1 MTGSRGRDGPGDS
14 TRGGQHGRHEPLRLG
29 SGRDDDRDGRDLPV
43 AHRVTVAAHGGQR
56 AAQHRRLGDRVPR
69 VADERSGEHLLA
81 DGMRGVCQQDQADAG
96 RVQWQP
102 AASPGDHMN
111 GLAAADP
118 LEVDG
123 VRAVE
128 HRELHVLVRRLVEIL
143 EVGQRSLAQP
153 YVAVRA
159 RRDLPQAQADPVA
172 TRLVALDGAPVGQL
186 AEQAVGAAQRQRGQ
200 PADLGE
206 REPRIRRT
214 ERVEDPQHA
223 LDDRDV
229 RPGAHE
235 RHPST
240 QWKDAGHPAGN
251 GRTLAAVRT
260 QVGIVGAG
268 PAGLLLS
275 QLLHQ
280 QGIESVVLERH
291 DRAYVEH
298 RVRAGVLEH
307 GTAETLREAGV
318 GKRMDAEGL
327 QHEGTE
333 LRFARRRHR
342 IDFADLIGRSIV
354 VYGQLEVV
362 KDLIAERLARGGDVR
377 FDIADVR
384 LAGLDTNRP
393 RIELADGSVD
403 CDFVVGADGFHGI
416 SRDHIADL
424 AIHERQ
430 YPFAWLGILAEAPPS
445 SRELIYTRHER
456 GFALH
461 SMRSPRITRMYLQ
474 VPLDDDLAAWPDERI
489 WAELHR
495 RFETD
500 DGFVLTE
507 GPLLDKG
514 ITSMRSF
521 VASP

>member
-1 MTGSRGRDGPGDS
+1 M
-14 TRGGQHGRHEPLRLG
+14 
-29 SGRDDDRDGRDLPV
+29 
-43 AHRVTVAAHGGQR
+43 
-56 AAQHRRLGDRVPR
+56 
-69 VADERSGEHLLA
+69 
-81 DGMRGVCQQDQADAG
+81 
-96 RVQWQP
+96 
-102 AASPGDHMN
+102 
-111 GLAAADP
+111 
-118 LEVDG
+118 
-123 VRAVE
+123 
-128 HRELHVLVRRLVEIL
+128 
-143 EVGQRSLAQP
+143 
-153 YVAVRA
+153 
-159 RRDLPQAQADPVA
+159 
-172 TRLVALDGAPVGQL
+172 
-186 AEQAVGAAQRQRGQ
+186 
-200 PADLGE
+200 
-206 REPRIRRT
+206 
-214 ERVEDPQHA
+214 
-223 LDDRDV
+223 
-229 RPGAHE
+229 
-235 RHPST
+235 
-240 QWKDAGHPAGN
+240 
-251 GRTLAAVRT
+251 RT

-275 QLLHQ
+275 QLLHL

-291 DRAYVEH
+291 ARAYVEQ

-327 QHEGTE
+327 PHEGTE

-342 IDFADLIGRSIV
+342 IDFAELTGRSIM
-354 VYGQLEVV
+354 VYGQQEVV

-377 FDIADVR
+377 FEIADVR
-384 LAGLDTNRP
+384 LADLDTDRP
-393 RIELADGSVD
+393 RIEFADGSVD

-416 SRDHIADL
+416 SRDHIPDL
-424 AIHERQ
+424 TIHERQ

-461 SMRSPRITRMYLQ
+461 SMRSPRISRMYLQ

-514 ITSMRSF
+514 ITPMRSF
-521 VASP
+521 VASPMQHGRLLLAGDAAHIVPPTGAKGLNLAVADVRLLAHALGGYYADGREDLLAAYTETALRRVWRSTHFSWWMTSMLHVDPQADAFDEQLARAQLDYVTSSRAMATTLAENYTGLPYTQGWSYR

>member
-1 MTGSRGRDGPGDS
+1 M
-14 TRGGQHGRHEPLRLG
+14 
-29 SGRDDDRDGRDLPV
+29 
-43 AHRVTVAAHGGQR
+43 
-56 AAQHRRLGDRVPR
+56 
-69 VADERSGEHLLA
+69 
-81 DGMRGVCQQDQADAG
+81 
-96 RVQWQP
+96 
-102 AASPGDHMN
+102 
-111 GLAAADP
+111 
-118 LEVDG
+118 
-123 VRAVE
+123 
-128 HRELHVLVRRLVEIL
+128 
-143 EVGQRSLAQP
+143 
-153 YVAVRA
+153 
-159 RRDLPQAQADPVA
+159 
-172 TRLVALDGAPVGQL
+172 
-186 AEQAVGAAQRQRGQ
+186 
-200 PADLGE
+200 
-206 REPRIRRT
+206 
-214 ERVEDPQHA
+214 
-223 LDDRDV
+223 
-229 RPGAHE
+229 
-235 RHPST
+235 
-240 QWKDAGHPAGN
+240 
-251 GRTLAAVRT
+251 RT

-275 QLLHQ
+275 QLLHL

-327 QHEGTE
+327 PHEGTE

-342 IDFADLIGRSIV
+342 IDFAELTGRSIM
-354 VYGQLEVV
+354 VYGQQEVV

-377 FDIADVR
+377 FEIADVR

-393 RIELADGSVD
+393 RIEFADGSVD

-521 VASP
+521 VASPMQHGRLLLAGDAAHIVPPTGAKGLNLAVADVRLLAHALGGYYADGREDLLAAYTGTALRRVWRSTHFSWWMTSMLHVDPHADAFDEQLARAQLDYVVSSRAMATTLAENYTGLPYTQGWSYR

>member
-1 MTGSRGRDGPGDS
+1 
-14 TRGGQHGRHEPLRLG
+14 
-29 SGRDDDRDGRDLPV
+29 
-43 AHRVTVAAHGGQR
+43 
-56 AAQHRRLGDRVPR
+56 
-69 VADERSGEHLLA
+69 
-81 DGMRGVCQQDQADAG
+81 
-96 RVQWQP
+96 
-102 AASPGDHMN
+102 
-111 GLAAADP
+111 
-118 LEVDG
+118 
-123 VRAVE
+123 
-128 HRELHVLVRRLVEIL
+128 
-143 EVGQRSLAQP
+143 
-153 YVAVRA
+153 
-159 RRDLPQAQADPVA
+159 
-172 TRLVALDGAPVGQL
+172 
-186 AEQAVGAAQRQRGQ
+186 
-200 PADLGE
+200 
-206 REPRIRRT
+206 
-214 ERVEDPQHA
+214 
-223 LDDRDV
+223 
-229 RPGAHE
+229 
-235 RHPST
+235 
-240 QWKDAGHPAGN
+240 
-251 GRTLAAVRT
+251 VRT

-275 QLLHQ
+275 QLLHL

-327 QHEGTE
+327 PHEGTE

-342 IDFADLIGRSIV
+342 IDFAELTGRSIM
-354 VYGQLEVV
+354 VYGQQEVV

-377 FDIADVR
+377 FEIADVR

-393 RIELADGSVD
+393 RIEFADGSVD

-445 SRELIYTRHER
+445 SHELIYTRHER

-507 GPLLDKG
+507 RPLLDKG
-514 ITSMRSF
+514 ITPMRSF
-521 VASP
+521 VASPMQHGRLLLAGDAAHIVPPTGAKGLNLAVADVRLLAHALGGYYADGREDLLAAYTGTALRRVWRSTHFSWWMTSMLHVDPHADAFDEQLARAQLDYVVSSRAMATTLAENYTGLPYTQGWSYR